1 MKTHPSAKKE
11 VSKFVI
17 ANLAI
22 RIMYGVISNKP
33 VNQRYLKNQLSLTGG
48 KIQTSR
54 SKLATG
60 EFLIKRKK
68 NYVYR

>member
-1 MKTHPSAKKE
+1 MKTHPSTKKE

-33 VNQRYLKNQLSLTGG
+33 VNQGYLKNQLSLTGG

-68 NYVYR
+68 NYVYM